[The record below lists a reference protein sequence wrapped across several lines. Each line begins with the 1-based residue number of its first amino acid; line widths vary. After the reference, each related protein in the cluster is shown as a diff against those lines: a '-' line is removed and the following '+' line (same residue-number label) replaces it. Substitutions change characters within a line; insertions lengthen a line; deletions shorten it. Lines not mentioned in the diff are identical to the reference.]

1 MRGRYMG
8 LYGLTWSVAF
18 GIGPVLGGWLN
29 DNIAPVMIWVG
40 GLAAG
45 LLGVAGFL
53 LLWRKVGRHYGEMA
67 PVERHRADGT
77 LARESVSRRK
87 RLMRDGVDAW

>member
-1 MRGRYMG
+1 
-8 LYGLTWSVAF
+8 
-18 GIGPVLGGWLN
+18 VLGGWLN

-40 GLAAG
+40 GLVAG

-67 PVERHRADGT
+67 PTSDTVPAAERS
-77 LARESVSRRK
+77 LA
-87 RLMRDGVDAW
+87 